1 MTLKA
6 PEILLRLGD
15 VICNH
20 FNCPTA
26 EISRRTSA
34 RDIVG
39 WDSLAHTM
47 VLLRI
52 EDEFGIQ
59 LPMDRAFTVKNVG
72 ELADLVAEAASA

>member
-1 MTLKA
+1 MSMA
-6 PEILLRLGD
+6 EHEILVRLGD

-20 FNCPTA
+20 FNCPA
-26 EISRRTSA
+26 MEIDRTTSA

-47 VLLRI
+47 VLMRI
-52 EDEFGIQ
+52 EDEFGIV

-72 ELADLVAEAASA
+72 ELADLVAEAAA